1 MRLMY
6 VLLLVVASTTVGRA
20 PPPPSAAGSLARA
33 LARSALDAW
42 ADGGAAGGSA
52 DIEWDSRL
60 GRALLSL
67 LRLLVSPAVR
77 VAAEMAETMLPPGE
91 LVQAREPAASLA
103 RPHVSPQSSL
113 SPLQGERLYAPARL
127 AHADLNASELRVTGL
142 RSLGESTAISR
153 CLVAVLT
160 PLPPASGELT
170 FTPVGARAVRA
181 AADFETVN
189 ASMLVEALLT
199 PLGLPGASV
208 GTAGR
213 LSASLEGVRLAVTFS
228 VPPVS
233 RRVALQALSLSGKEE
248 GGGEEDAPPQA
259 GPPAA
264 ECTAAS
270 EAGGGAAA
278 AEGAAAAAA
287 VDSRA
292 KAKARKAASPLRLG
306 VTAVE
311 VRVGHV
317 TAAVLDPEDEIG
329 PPGLLWRALSSAFS
343 EQLRGLVE
351 LHLSQVLRESLD
363 ELVRGAR

>member
-1 MRLMY
+1 MR
-6 VLLLVVASTTVGRA
+6 VIILLVVASTTVGRA

-91 LVQAREPAASLA
+91 LVQ
-103 RPHVSPQSSL
+103 
-113 SPLQGERLYAPARL
+113 GERLYAPARL

-142 RSLGESTAISR
+142 RSL
-153 CLVAVLT
+153 
-160 PLPPASGELT
+160 GELT

-248 GGGEEDAPPQA
+248 GGGEEEAPPQA

-278 AEGAAAAAA
+278 EGAAAAVAA
-287 VDSRA
+287 VDYRA

-329 PPGLLWRALSSAFS
+329 PPGLLWRTLSSAFS

-363 ELVRGAR
+363 ELVRVAR